1 MKKEELTALGLSEEQ
16 IKGVQTLNG
25 KDITH
30 AQEVKDAEI
39 AKLTTERDNL
49 QTQMNTAN
57 DTLKGFGGKTP
68 EQIQQEIADYQNKAQ
83 EAQKDFD
90 AKILARD
97 QRDWLKARFGTGEGQ
112 YDVTS
117 EYAKSA
123 IISEVMGKDGLPW
136 KDGAFVGFDDHMK
149 KAKEKDKTLYRT
161 AEEKA
166 AQEKGDK
173 QQEGAPYFTGPA
185 GNGGKKGEKYVPPKI
200 F

>member
-1 MKKEELTALGLSEEQ
+1 MKKEELTALGLNEEQ
-16 IKGVQTLNG
+16 IKGVQALNG

-30 AQEVKDAEI
+30 AQDVKDAEI

-49 QTQMNTAN
+49 QTQLNTAN
-57 DTLKGFGGKTP
+57 ETLKGFGGKTP
-68 EQIQQEIADYQNKAQ
+68 EQIQQEIKDYQDKADK
-83 EAQKDFD
+83 AQKDFD
-90 AKILARD
+90 AQILQRD
-97 QRDWLKARFGTGEGQ
+97 QRDWLKGRFGTGEGQ

-166 AQEKGDK
+166 AQEEDDK

-185 GNGGKKGEKYVPPKI
+185 GNGGKKSEKYVPPKI

>member
-1 MKKEELTALGLSEEQ
+1 MKNAELTALGLNEDQ
-16 IKGVQTLNG
+16 IKGVQALSG
-25 KDITH
+25 ADVKH

-49 QTQMNTAN
+49 QAQLNTAN
-57 DTLKGFGGKTP
+57 ETLKGFGGKTP
-68 EQIQQEIADYQNKAQ
+68 EQIQQEIADYQKKAKEAQ
-83 EAQKDFD
+83 EGFD
-90 AKILARD
+90 AKILERD

-117 EYAKSA
+117 SYARNA
-123 IISEVMGKDGLPW
+123 IISEVMGENGLPW
-136 KDGAFVGFDDHMK
+136 KDGAFIGFDDHMK
-149 KAKEKDKTLYRT
+149 AAKEKDKTLYRT

-166 AQEKGDK
+166 AQEEEDK

-185 GNGGKKGEKYVPPKI
+185 GNSGKKGEKYVPPKI